1 MSSTDTVVDQDAMP
15 EGEDLARLREYDAKI
30 NAQNIRGQWQF
41 EPMMDAHVGGP
52 RPRGTGMV
60 WPWSET
66 RDHLVEASKV
76 LGPRGIGRTSLV
88 FTNPEI
94 TQGAPGS
101 THTMAIG
108 IQIMRAKEICWSHRH
123 TMSALRFI
131 IEGNPE
137 TYTVV
142 DGEPLTMDTFD
153 LLITPR
159 SSWHDHHNPTDG
171 EVIWL
176 DVLDLGL
183 TTALNQAFFEPYGP
197 ESQPRRESLA
207 DYQGLRATALRP
219 VRESA
224 RQNRLPIRYA
234 WKDIEPV
241 LDAYASDASAGDAYD
256 GLALRYANPVTGG
269 TTFQTMDCWLQQFV
283 PGFDGKLHRRSSSS
297 VGYVISGEGTL
308 EVEGKTLELRAGDAY
323 AIPNYA
329 WHRFVNTS
337 DAPLRVFSTHDIP
350 ALQALGYFYEEP
362 EAIIGVNEPPRVPAA
377 PEKQIYRSDAFLER
391 DEQR

>member
-1 MSSTDTVVDQDAMP
+1 MTNTTNVVDQDEMP
-15 EGEDLARLREYDAKI
+15 DGEGLARLKEYDAKI
-30 NAQNIRGQWQF
+30 NARNIRGQWSF
-41 EPMMDAHVGGP
+41 EPMMDSVIGGP
-52 RPRGTGMV
+52 KPRGTAMV
-60 WPWSET
+60 WPWTET
-66 RDHLVEASKV
+66 RDLLVEASKV

-94 TQGAPGS
+94 AQGAPGS

-108 IQIMRAKEICWSHRH
+108 IQIMRAQELCWSHRH

-131 IEGNPE
+131 IEGNPA

-159 SSWHDHHNPTDG
+159 ASWHDHHNPTDD

-183 TTALNQAFFEPYGP
+183 TTGLNQAYFEPYGP
-197 ESQPRRESLA
+197 ASQPQRSTVS
-207 DYQGLRATALRP
+207 DNQGLRASTLRP

-224 RQNRLPIRYA
+224 RANRLPIRYA
-234 WKDIEPV
+234 WKDVEPI
-241 LDAYASDASAGDAYD
+241 LDAYASDATAGDSYD

-269 TTFQTMDCWLQQFV
+269 STFQTMDCWLQQFV
-283 PGFDGKLHRRSSSS
+283 PGFDGTLHRRSSSA

-308 EVEGKTLELRAGDAY
+308 EVEGKVLQLRTGDAY

-350 ALQALGYFYEEP
+350 AMQALGFFYEEP
-362 EAIIGVNEPPRVPAA
+362 EAIIGAAEAPRVPAS
-377 PEKQIYRSDAFLER
+377 PTKQTYRSDAFLER
-391 DEQR
+391 DENR